1 MNPEVE
7 LGSSWK
13 IRQSP
18 DKANGKT
25 FYFLV
30 YAYCILFSF
39 RLKTGKGKGN
49 MVAVFTVLS
58 IMKGCGEFE
67 LQLRTILRCALE

>member
-1 MNPEVE
+1 MNLEVE
-7 LGSSWK
+7 LGSTWK
-13 IRQSP
+13 IRQAP
-18 DKANGKT
+18 DKANVRT

-30 YAYCILFSF
+30 YAYCILLSF

-58 IMKGCGEFE
+58 IMKGYGEFE
-67 LQLRTILRCALE
+67 LQLHTILRCAME